1 MRRGRRT
8 RRGRARGGGRGGARV
23 DRRVPWVSPVAIRGS
38 GSRAPGEARSSAHLM
53 RASWSFRCEPLNRVA
68 ELSRSWPWFPSDP
81 LPPDICERA
90 RGGGGA
96 AGRVEGRVSRGR
108 GPDARRARE
117 RESGEGRGR
126 GARAGDPTEKMVGSR
141 TSLSPPLPPPS
152 PPLPEPPEFMG
163 SSPPRRF
170 ASSSILSA
178 ARGGSWVGHE
188 RGAAGIDRPPARG
201 PPHADARKKRP
212 RGAKK
217 RRGWHEKPPRG
228 DARFGG
234 EWGAFPRAFLT
245 VCPYESPLAA
255 RTRAEKIR
263 HAGVRDSLTP
273 PSVATDPRG
282 TNAGNPGDARGER
295 SEPRKFQRADPE
307 RSDRSRSG

>member
-1 MRRGRRT
+1 
-8 RRGRARGGGRGGARV
+8 
-23 DRRVPWVSPVAIRGS
+23 
-38 GSRAPGEARSSAHLM
+38 M

-90 RGGGGA
+90 RGGGRRGGSRRGEGQSR
-96 AGRVEGRVSRGR
+96 AGSGRAPRAGTRERRREG
-108 GPDARRARE
+108 PWRAR
-117 RESGEGRGR
+117 
-126 GARAGDPTEKMVGSR
+126 GDPTEKMVGSR

-188 RGAAGIDRPPARG
+188 RGAAGIDRSPARG

-228 DARFGG
+228 DAHSGG

-245 VCPYESPLAA
+245 VCPYESPRAT

>member
-1 MRRGRRT
+1 
-8 RRGRARGGGRGGARV
+8 
-23 DRRVPWVSPVAIRGS
+23 
-38 GSRAPGEARSSAHLM
+38 M

-90 RGGGGA
+90 RGGGRRGGSRRGEGQSR
-96 AGRVEGRVSRGR
+96 AGSGRAPRAGTRERRREG
-108 GPDARRARE
+108 PWRAR
-117 RESGEGRGR
+117 
-126 GARAGDPTEKMVGSR
+126 GDPTEKMVGSR

-234 EWGAFPRAFLT
+234 RVGR
-245 VCPYESPLAA
+245 VSA
-255 RTRAEKIR
+255 RVPNCLP
-263 HAGVRDSLTP
+263 VRIT
-273 PSVATDPRG
+273 PRG
-282 TNAGNPGDARGER
+282 TNARGKDSPRGRSRFADSPVGRDRPARDECWKSRRRARRTLRAAQISARGSGAIGSIEER
-295 SEPRKFQRADPE
+295 LTRRAKP
-307 RSDRSRSG
+307 SRNPSS